1 MKEEMSV
8 SDFLRKL
15 GLPIYENKFQTI
27 TRGDGDSTPYA
38 IINEGENCLRGCNY
52 KSLDG
57 NRSDIKVVTVGK
69 ENEEKAIGLFYE
81 GKFYRVEN

>member
-15 GLPIYENKFQTI
+15 GLPIHENKFHTI
-27 TRGDGDSTPYA
+27 ARGDGDSTPYA
-38 IINEGENCLRGCNY
+38 IINEGENCLRKCNY
-52 KSLDG
+52 KSLNGDR
-57 NRSDIKVVTVGK
+57 NIKVVTVSR